1 MEHRATKA
9 VSIFPVIRWIN
20 ADDKILLSEF
30 DCSLPSDDKNPEQR
44 KKELDK
50 KREMYRL
57 VEKVDGGPK
66 QADTLPDDEMF
77 SNEYKVSPRST

>member
-1 MEHRATKA
+1 

-50 KREMYRL
+50 KREMYKL

-66 QADTLPDDEMF
+66 QADTLPDDEKF
-77 SNEYKVSPRST
+77 SNEYKVSPISTFTKLLL